1 MSVLEIDIDVVK
13 VILFI
18 HLEGVLDKKTIHQF
32 DREVNYLLYKQGMH
46 YFVFDFKDIEQVD
59 FDVISWL
66 ENKLVEIFLSCGKV
80 VLCGLDGKY
89 EKKIGKQDKL
99 FYVREGIE
107 AFKYLTV

>member
-1 MSVLEIDIDVVK
+1 M
-13 VILFI
+13 
-18 HLEGVLDKKTIHQF
+18 
-32 DREVNYLLYKQGMH
+32 
-46 YFVFDFKDIEQVD
+46 
-59 FDVISWL
+59 
-66 ENKLVEIFLSCGKV
+66 EIFLSCGKV

>member
-1 MSVLEIDIDVVK
+1 MLEFDIDVLK
-13 VILFI
+13 GILFI
-18 HLEGVLDKKTIHQF
+18 HLDGVLNKETISQF
-32 DREVNYLLYKQGMH
+32 ERELNYLLYKQGMH
-46 YFVFDFKDIEQVD
+46 YYVLDFKDIERIE

>member
-1 MSVLEIDIDVVK
+1 MLEIDTNIIKGMVVIK
-13 VILFI
+13 LK
-18 HLEGVLDKKTIHQF
+18 GVLNRKTIYAF
-32 DREVNYLLYKQGMH
+32 DREINYLFYKQGFN
-46 YFVFDFKDIEQVD
+46 YYVLDFNNIERIEFDIFN
-59 FDVISWL
+59 WL
-66 ENKLVEIFLSCGKV
+66 ENKLMEIFLSCGKV